1 MTNPLSSGPWLSP
14 AKLNLFLYITRRRS
28 DGYHDLQTLFQFID
42 CCDQLYFELTPHDE
56 VTLNSNLDLPA
67 EDNLV
72 VKAARLL
79 QQHCQVKQGVS
90 ITLDKSLPMGGGIGG
105 GSSNAATTLLV
116 LNQLWQ
122 CNLNIKQLAA
132 LSLQLGAD
140 LPIFIHGHS
149 AFAEGVGEQLQYVD
163 PKERW
168 YVVLHPDV
176 HVSTPSVF
184 NHPELPR
191 STPKRSW
198 DELKNS
204 DWHNDCQE
212 IVAKVYPKVAQALG
226 WLVEYA
232 PSRMTGTGS
241 CVFAAFDTEREALE
255 VLNKRPK
262 DLTGFVCKS
271 CNQSPLHQQLNQIKN
286 IHNNTAGV

>member
-1 MTNPLSSGPWLSP
+1 MTQPTLSGPWLAP
-14 AKLNLFLYITRRRS
+14 AKLNLFLYVTGRRA

-42 CCDQLYFELTPHDE
+42 CCDQLYFALNPTGAIR
-56 VTLNSNLDLPA
+56 LNSDLDFPA

-79 QQHCQVKQGVS
+79 QQHCDIKQGVS
-90 ITLDKSLPMGGGIGG
+90 ITLDKRLPMGGGIGG

-122 CNLNIKQLAA
+122 CQLNLEQLAA
-132 LSLQLGAD
+132 LGLQLGAD

-149 AFAEGVGEQLQYVD
+149 AFAEGVGEQLQNVD
-163 PKERW
+163 PEEKW
-168 YVVLHPDV
+168 YLVLHPDV

-184 NHPELPR
+184 QHPKLPR
-191 STPKRSW
+191 NTPKRSW
-198 DELKNS
+198 NELKSS

-212 IVAKVYPKVAQALG
+212 IVAKVYPEVAQALG
-226 WLVEYA
+226 WLLEYA

-241 CVFAAFDTEREALE
+241 CVFAAFDTEREALA

-262 DLTGFVCKS
+262 NLTGFVCKS

-286 IHNNTAGV
+286 IQ

>member
-1 MTNPLSSGPWLSP
+1 MTQATLSGPWPAP
-14 AKLNLFLYITRRRS
+14 AKLNLFLYVTGRRP

-42 CCDQLYFELTPHDE
+42 CCDQLYFELSPNGDIS
-56 VTLNSNLDLPA
+56 LNSDLNFPA

-79 QQHCQVKQGVS
+79 QQHCQVQQGAK
-90 ITLDKSLPMGGGIGG
+90 ITLEKILPMGGGIGG

-122 CNLNIKQLAA
+122 CHLNLEQLAA
-132 LSLQLGAD
+132 LGLQLGAD

-149 AFAEGVGEQLQYVD
+149 AFAEGVGERLQYVE
-163 PKERW
+163 PKEAW

-184 NHPELPR
+184 QHPALPR
-191 STPKRSW
+191 ATPKRSW
-198 DELKNS
+198 DELKNN

-212 IVAKVYPKVAQALG
+212 IVAKVYPEVAQALS
-226 WLVEYA
+226 WLLEYA

-241 CVFAAFDTEREALE
+241 CVFAAFDTEREALA

-262 DLTGFVCKS
+262 DLAGFVCKS
-271 CNQSPLHQQLNQIKN
+271 CNQSPLHRQLNQIKN
-286 IHNNTAGV
+286 IQ